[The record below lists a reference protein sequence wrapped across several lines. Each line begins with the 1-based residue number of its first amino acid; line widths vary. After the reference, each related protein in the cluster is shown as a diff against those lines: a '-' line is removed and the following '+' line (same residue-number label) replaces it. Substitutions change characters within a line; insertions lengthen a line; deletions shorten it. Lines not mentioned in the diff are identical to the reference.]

1 MIFLGYVDRP
11 GVVGAVGQ
19 ILGSH
24 EINIGGM
31 QVCRRAQGGDAML
44 VLSADSAVSLELLGE
59 IADATGAGLARV
71 VDLDED

>member
-1 MIFLGYVDRP
+1 
-11 GVVGAVGQ
+11 
-19 ILGSH
+19 
-24 EINIGGM
+24 M